1 MLTAASSAAR
11 VTLEIT
17 VAVPDVEQGRGE
29 AEDYLARAHDRPAD
43 IATNSH
49 GSRALTPRPV
59 RHHERSFFRNGPWR
73 VRPAGPPR
81 PELALRTRT
90 SAGLITC

>member
-29 AEDYLARAHDRPAD
+29 AKDYLARAHDRPAD
-43 IATNSH
+43 IATNSR

-59 RHHERSFFRNGPWR
+59 RHHERSFFETGRGACARSARRGPNW
-73 VRPAGPPR
+73 PCGPGHP
-81 PELALRTRT
+81 P
-90 SAGLITC
+90 G